1 MVARLA
7 AGLLLAVL
15 FPLLLAIALILLI
28 EQGRPILF
36 VQARAGLGRKLF
48 RLYKFRTMAGNRAT
62 PVGRILRSC
71 GLDELPQLFN
81 IMNGSMTFIGPRPLT
96 ESDIER
102 LGWSGIDHDLRW
114 KVKPGLTGLAQLS
127 PVCSAENTWKLDETF
142 VRSKNAVLS
151 LTIAIRTVLLLM
163 RRKGDRR

>member
-1 MVARLA
+1 MVSRLA

-36 VQARAGLGRKLF
+36 VQDRAGFKRKLF
-48 RLYKFRTMAGNRAT
+48 QVYKFRTMAGNRAT
-62 PVGRILRSC
+62 PVGKILRSC

-81 IMNGSMTFIGPRPLT
+81 IMNGSMAFIGPRPLT

-102 LGWSGIDHDLRW
+102 LGWSGKAHDLRW
-114 KVKPGLTGLAQLS
+114 QVKPGLTGLSQLS

-142 VRSKNAVLS
+142 VQSQNAALS
-151 LTIAIRTVLLLM
+151 LTIAVRTVLLLI